1 MNKSFKLNKNGA
13 YDLCIDDKEIG
24 VSFFIP
30 DGYKIEDY
38 AENINYIKKKNKI
51 QYEDLYL
58 RITSTPAEFER
69 VDIFS
74 DGGIKSTPNIIL
86 NISEYAGFK
95 NNQNFSIKTEEKL
108 EPFFKKVAI
117 EDNISFILTFKNHD
131 GLEDVQVIEPDK
143 NSHEASQI
151 THRLFIKEN
160 VGTKLAVRDDIGK
173 IFFHSNNR
181 EYLYTEIVNE
191 YANEIFFN
199 AKAID
204 FKDTKFYF
212 GDKNSSLYFNSGF
225 VYAKDAEFEMRD
237 GINLICQTNVN
248 ISEMRFDRSS
258 VVFGKSRS
266 LGKIDDLSEV
276 DKGIDKIAHKIE
288 LNAQSLLFP
297 YKQELRVYGNN
308 KITKN
313 DDWNVLLFAENS
325 KLLMAD
331 SSIAFNKGTPVFMN
345 NNSFINSKLSI
356 AFQDDSADG
365 WAIDKSS
372 EDYRLYLKNNHFYNS
387 HIEGLSCK
395 DMESWK
401 VNNLTANNIKCG
413 PYSFITQEK
422 NIESTIDNLNLEENA
437 KLFIFG
443 HTSDRPNKNFSFLNC
458 VVKGNSNI
466 KMSGVNT
473 FRSSLLD
480 NALINKYNDNV
491 CLDIENSSLKSTIIL
506 ENVKKIEF
514 SIINNASLK
523 GNRDEPI
530 TISNELIDNS
540 LRAEEER
547 MQQRAKN
554 TEELD
559 IL

>member
-13 YDLCIDDKEIG
+13 YDLYIDDKEIG

-30 DGYKIEDY
+30 DDYKIEDY
-38 AENINYIKKKNKI
+38 AEKINYITKENI
-51 QYEDLYL
+51 NQYKEFYI
-58 RITSTPAEFER
+58 RITSEPAKFTKA
-69 VDIFS
+69 DIYS
-74 DGGIKSTPNIIL
+74 DGGMDSTSNVIF
-86 NISEYAGFK
+86 NISQYIKLEK
-95 NNQNFSIKTEEKL
+95 NNNYFIRSKEKL
-108 EPFFKKVAI
+108 EPFFASAI
-117 EDNISFILTFKNHD
+117 IEENSAFTLTFNNHKD
-131 GLEDVQVIEPDK
+131 FEELTPVETDK
-143 NSHEASQI
+143 I
-151 THRLFIKEN
+151 TNALLIKKN
-160 VGTKLAVRDDIGK
+160 VGTKLAIRDDVWGVCFKGNKRQLLFTEVEKEEANQI
-173 IFFHSNNR
+173 IFNSKD
-181 EYLYTEIVNE
+181 I
-191 YANEIFFN
+191 AFFN
-199 AKAID
+199 SQ
-204 FKDTKFYF
+204 FFF
-212 GDKNSSLYFNSGF
+212 GDQDSSLCFSSGF
-225 VYAKDAEFEMRD
+225 AYGESADFEMRD
-237 GINLICQTNVN
+237 GINLIYQAGAKS
-248 ISEMRFDRSS
+248 SEMRFDRSS

-331 SSIAFNKGTPVFMN
+331 SSIAFSKGTPVFMN

-356 AFQDDSADG
+356 SFQDDFADG
-365 WAIDKSS
+365 WTIDKSS

-413 PYSFITQEK
+413 PYSFITQDK
-422 NIESTIDNLNLEENA
+422 NIESKIDNLTLEERSSLY
-437 KLFIFG
+437 LFGFTI
-443 HTSDRPNKNFSFLNC
+443 DRPNKNFSIFNC
-458 VVKGNSNI
+458 VVKGSANI
-466 KMSGVNT
+466 RMGGINT
-473 FRSSLLD
+473 FRNLIFEDSLISKFNGD
-480 NALINKYNDNV
+480 IP
-491 CLDIENSSLKSTIIL
+491 LDIENSSLNSTILL

-514 SIINNASLK
+514 SIINNANIK
-523 GNRDEPI
+523 GKDKEPI
-530 TISNELIDNS
+530 VISNELIDNS
-540 LRAEEER
+540 LGAEEER
-547 MQQRAKN
+547 MKQKTIN